1 MGPRRY
7 SQYQSGPTPYA
18 PLPIDL
24 RPDEILAYSRPYES
38 RYPLGL
44 EDDYSPFANVS
55 GSPPGPQSAIRGTG
69 HLIQSPP
76 PNPSDHHSRS
86 VSRSGAS
93 PAPQRSTRVS
103 SHSPSRG
110 GALGRSGY
118 DSGYGASPS
127 QPSRGRTP
135 LSGARAAALQQPTS
149 PSPLEYRPGYAS
161 HSAYASPSTAASFR
175 AYRPPPSPAFGT
187 RTPDSYSS
195 NHHSGIP
202 APLLP
207 PGRSHHS
214 SNIQPQRNHSSTA
227 QTLPSL
233 RSLNLLPH
241 NFRQGSYE
249 RGRAPGRSHSSQGY
263 SGDTT
268 PPSTTSTPLTRPQT
282 PTRPMT
288 PGRSLSRG
296 GLERSG
302 SIGGVGTRSSGGY
315 RIGIQAPRPIRSYPT
330 GTAPWG
336 SENPVDWEES
346 SSAGMRPRPGWEP
359 ARFSGY

>member
-1 MGPRRY
+1 MAPRRY

-24 RPDEILAYSRPYES
+24 RPDEILAYSRPHKS

-55 GSPPGPQSAIRGTG
+55 GSPPVPQSAIRGAG
-69 HLIQSPP
+69 HLIQPP
-76 PNPSDHHSRS
+76 PSNPANHHSPS
-86 VSRSGAS
+86 VSRGRAS
-93 PAPQRSTRVS
+93 PAPQRSTRVPS
-103 SHSPSRG
+103 QSPSRG
-110 GALGRSGY
+110 GAPGRSGY
-118 DSGYGASPS
+118 DSGYGPSPS

-161 HSAYASPSTAASFR
+161 HSAYASPSTPASFP

-187 RTPDSYSS
+187 RTPDSYSAT
-195 NHHSGIP
+195 HHSGNP

-207 PGRSHHS
+207 SGRSHHS
-214 SNIQPQRNHSSTA
+214 LKHQPQRNSSTA

-233 RSLNLLPH
+233 RSLNLLPDD
-241 NFRQGSYE
+241 FRQGSYE
-249 RGRAPGRSHSSQGY
+249 RGRTPGRSHSSQGY
-263 SGDTT
+263 SGGAA
-268 PPSTTSTPLTRPQT
+268 PPSRTSTPLTRPQT

-296 GLERSG
+296 SLGRSG
-302 SIGGVGTRSSGGY
+302 SIGGGGARSSGGY
-315 RIGIQAPRPIRSYPT
+315 GSGIQAPTPVRSYPT

-336 SENPVDWEES
+336 SDHPMDWEES
-346 SSAGMRPRPGWEP
+346 RSAGMRPRPGWEP